1 MAINYT
7 GGTQNQ
13 TELAKIQEEIYAES
27 FTIRDGLVNVEEGHK
42 SGADVYESSVD
53 VSASASSTG
62 AVTATGDI
70 DLNANRT
77 AVTLTQFEYKDT
89 IDDAALRG
97 TRFERSIARGAFEH
111 VSDEFD
117 QRVLVQVAPAIGEDV
132 ENLIWDGAT
141 SATKTAIAA
150 LTPGAAQGSISAGA
164 QTLVAAMTTKLVDSL
179 PTVILY
185 NASNAKATP
194 GAGLGDYIKVP
205 SIATIT
211 SASIAAEYGKMYAI
225 APSKA
230 VNYNRDGE
238 QCEIFAPL
246 SHRQLIKQANN
257 AVGAAQQINFL
268 VEGSGENEVISY
280 NGHKI
285 NFVPMVGFMIFA
297 VPSYLHVLMDLESD
311 MSSLKIDQMANGAEQ
326 RYIKNKQN
334 MACWV
339 TGQKYIT
346 LYGG

>member
-13 TELAKIQEEIYAES
+13 TELAVIQEELYAES
-27 FTIRDGLVNVEEGHK
+27 FTIRENLIAVEEGHK

-53 VSASASSTG
+53 VTASAATTT
-62 AVTATGDI
+62 AVSATGDV

-77 AVTLTQFEYKDT
+77 AVSLAAFQYEDT
-89 IDDAALRG
+89 IDDNALKG
-97 TRFERSIARGAFEH
+97 TRFERSMASGAFEV

-117 QRVLVQVAPAIGEDV
+117 QRVLIQVAPAIGEDV
-132 ENLIWDGAT
+132 ENMIWDGAT
-141 SATKTAIAA
+141 TATKAAIAG

-164 QTLVAAMTTKLVDSL
+164 QTLVAAMTTKLMDSI
-179 PTVILY
+179 PATILY

-211 SASIAAEYGKMYAI
+211 SSTIAAEYGKMYEI

-238 QCEIFAPL
+238 VCEIFAPL
-246 SHRQLIKQANN
+246 SHKQLIKQANN
-257 AVGAAQQINFL
+257 SVGAASNQNFL
-268 VEGSGENEVISY
+268 VEGSGANEVISY

-285 NFVPMVGFMIFA
+285 NFVPLVGFMIMA
-297 VPSYLHVLMDLESD
+297 IPSYLKVLMDLASD
-311 MSSLKIDQMANGAEQ
+311 VSSLQVGQMANGARQ
-326 RYIKNKQN
+326 RYIKNVQS
-334 MACWV
+334 MTTWV
-339 TGQKYIT
+339 VGQKYIT

>member
-1 MAINYT
+1 MAISYT
-7 GGTQNQ
+7 GGTTNQ
-13 TELAKIQEEIYAES
+13 TELAEIQEELYAES
-27 FTIRDGLVNVEEGHK
+27 FTIRDGLIEINEGHK

-53 VSASASSTG
+53 VTATAATTAG
-62 AVTATGDI
+62 VTATGDI
-70 DLNANRT
+70 TLNVNKT
-77 AVTLTQFEYKDT
+77 GVSLVPFQYEDV
-89 IDDAALRG
+89 IDENSLKG
-97 TRFERSIARGAFEH
+97 TRFERSMEAGAFNI

-117 QRVLVQVAPAIGEDV
+117 RRVLIQVAPAIGEDV

-141 SATKTAIAA
+141 TATKAAIAA
-150 LTPGAAQGSISAGA
+150 LTPGAGQGSISAGA

-185 NASNAKATP
+185 NASNGKATP

-211 SASIAAEYGKMYAI
+211 SATIAAEYGKMYAI

-230 VNYNRDGE
+230 VNYNRNGE

-285 NFVPMVGFMIFA
+285 NFVPLVGFMIFA
-297 VPSYLHVLMDLESD
+297 IPSYLKVLMDLTSD
-311 MSSLKIDQMANGAEQ
+311 VNSLNIGQMANGARQ
-326 RYIKNKQN
+326 RYIKNVQS

-339 TGQKYIT
+339 VGQKYIT